1 MLVTLCALS
10 LGAMAPADAAL
21 DDATYR
27 RVNESLVQHHIVPR
41 YAKLAEASEALRV
54 TAVSFCNAPNA
65 AGVDT
70 LKSSYAR
77 ANDAWQD
84 IQHVR
89 FGPVELF
96 MRSQRIDFWP
106 DPRDTAGRHLG
117 ELLAR
122 GEALDAQALA
132 RGSVAVQGFPAL
144 ERLLFDAGA
153 SEALLA
159 GDAGAKTR
167 CGMLISISENIAGMS
182 ADVAREWT
190 SGEAAFAVAI
200 ASAGQPGARFAAVK
214 DATQALLS
222 CLNTAVELIAERK
235 LPPVLGK
242 SAEAAQP
249 GLAESWRSGRSLDNI
264 RRNLEAAQAMY
275 LGEGGGEGFSALVI
289 AAGDK
294 KLDDLLR
301 RAFQQTIATAQSIK
315 GPLAEAVRDPAR
327 RPAVEKLARETKALR
342 TLVAQRLT
350 VAIDVAARVQ
360 LDGRGLKPGWTGE
373 REGARG
379 RRIELGSPR
388 LLVHC
393 SRAGSPRIH
402 GSRAR
407 CPRRSAPP
415 ISALGST
422 PTASPS

>member
-1 MLVTLCALS
+1 MDAKFLGRCALAILLAS
-10 LGAMAPADAAL
+10 ALSVTTSAAAAI
-21 DDATYR
+21 DDTAYR

-41 YAKLAEASEALRV
+41 YVRFAEASDALRGA
-54 TAVSFCNAPNA
+54 AVSFCAAPNA
-65 AGVDT
+65 AGLDT
-70 LKSSYAR
+70 LKTAYAR

-122 GEALDAQALA
+122 GEVLDVQALA

-144 ERLLFDAGA
+144 ERLLYDPGA

-159 GDAGAKTR
+159 ADAGAKTR
-167 CGMLISISENIAGMS
+167 CGMLVSISENIAGMS

-200 ASAGQPGARFAAVK
+200 ANAGQPGARFAAVK

-222 CLNTAVELIAERK
+222 CLNTAVELVAERK

-242 SAEAAQP
+242 SADTAQP

-294 KLDDLLR
+294 KLDDLVR

-342 TLVAQRLT
+342 TLIAQRLT
-350 VAIDVAARVQ
+350 AAIGV
-360 LDGRGLKPGWTGE
+360 
-373 REGARG
+373 
-379 RRIELGSPR
+379 
-388 LLVHC
+388 
-393 SRAGSPRIH
+393 
-402 GSRAR
+402 
-407 CPRRSAPP
+407 
-415 ISALGST
+415 ALGFNSMDGD
-422 PTASPS
+422 